1 MGSISQEKI
10 VEVNMHLLMAN
21 CAEFLYIE
29 NIAAF
34 VQGTIAD
41 AKVLCCNAMFALGF
55 PTLLLN
61 CLMKRMGR
69 SAIE

>member
-1 MGSISQEKI
+1 
-10 VEVNMHLLMAN
+10 MHSLMAN
-21 CAEFLYIE
+21 CAACLNAE
-29 NIAAF
+29 NVAAF
-34 VQGTIAD
+34 VQGTSAD
-41 AKVLCCNAMFALGF
+41 AKVLYCNAMFALGF

>member
-1 MGSISQEKI
+1 MDSRSQDKI
-10 VEVNMHLLMAN
+10 VEVNMHSLMAN
-21 CAEFLYIE
+21 CAEILYIG
-29 NIAAF
+29 NVAAF
-34 VQGTIAD
+34 VQGTSAD